1 MNNQN
6 LTKLSP
12 YLWEIPKT
20 GNMRVP
26 GRIYASEK
34 LMKVIL
40 HDESLKQVANV
51 AHLPGIVGY
60 SFAMPDIHWGYGF
73 PIGGVAATD
82 VETGVISPGG
92 VGYDINCGVRLI
104 HTNLKAEEIRPKIK
118 KIVASLFNSIPTGVG
133 SHGAIKKLS
142 IGDVKKVLAN
152 GAKWSVEHGYG
163 SVEDLRF
170 IEEGGCLEGSDP
182 DMISQRAYQRG
193 TPQLG
198 TLGSGNHFV
207 EVSKIEEIFYPEAA
221 EIFGI
226 EKGGVVV
233 IVHTGSR
240 GLGYQVCDDFLKVT
254 LRAVSKYGI
263 EIPDRQLAC
272 APLSSSEG
280 KNYLAAMRAAANF
293 AFANRQV
300 IYALI
305 EKSLMSSLD
314 ISPSELGFKLIWDIA
329 HNIAKIEKHTYKG
342 KKIKVC
348 VHRKGATRAFGPGSP
363 DLPDEYKEIG
373 QPVLIP
379 GDMGTESYLCVGTE
393 KAMRETFG
401 SSCHGA
407 GRVMSRRQAKK
418 RSREIDIFSEIRKS
432 GVFVMAEGKETIA
445 EEMPYAYKDVS
456 EVVNTMHNAGITKKV
471 ARFTPMGVIKG

>member
-1 MNNQN
+1 MKN
-6 LTKLSP
+6 LIKLNP
-12 YLWEIPKT
+12 NLWEIPKT

-26 GRIYASEK
+26 GRIFASEK
-34 LMKVIL
+34 LIKVIL
-40 HDESLKQVANV
+40 KDESLKQVANV

-104 HTNLKAEEIRPKIK
+104 RTNLLAEEIRPKIK
-118 KIVASLFNSIPTGVG
+118 KIVASLFNRVPTGVG

-142 IGDVKKVLAN
+142 IGDVKEVLTI
-152 GAKWSVEHGYG
+152 GAKWSIEHGYG
-163 SVEDLRF
+163 SSEDLKF
-170 IEEGGCLEGSDP
+170 TEERGCLKGADP
-182 DMISQRAYQRG
+182 GIISQRAYQRG

-207 EVSKIEEIFYPEAA
+207 EISKVEEIFYPEAA
-221 EIFGI
+221 RRFGI
-226 EKGGVVV
+226 EQGGVVV

-240 GLGYQVCDDFLKVT
+240 GLGYQVCDDFLKIT

-305 EKSLMSSLD
+305 KKSLMSSLD
-314 ISPSELGFKLIWDIA
+314 ISSPELGFKLVWDIA
-329 HNIAKIEKHTYKG
+329 HNIAKIEEHTFKG
-342 KKIKVC
+342 KKVKVC

-363 DLPDEYKEIG
+363 DLPDEYKGIG
-373 QPVLIP
+373 QPVIIP

-393 KAMRETFG
+393 KAMQETFG

-418 RSREIDIFSEIRKS
+418 RSREIDVFSEIRKS
-432 GVFVMAEGKETIA
+432 GVFVMAEGKGTIA
-445 EEMPYAYKDVS
+445 EEMPYAYKDVT

-471 ARFTPMGVIKG
+471 ARFVPMGVIKG

>member
-1 MNNQN
+1 
-6 LTKLSP
+6 
-12 YLWEIPKT
+12 
-20 GNMRVP
+20 
-26 GRIYASEK
+26 
-34 LMKVIL
+34 
-40 HDESLKQVANV
+40 ANV
-51 AHLPGIVGY
+51 AHLPGIIGY

-104 HTNLKAEEIRPKIK
+104 HTNLRAEEIRPKIK
-118 KIVASLFNSIPTGVG
+118 KIVTSLFNHIPTGVG

-142 IGDVKKVLAN
+142 IGDVKKVLTN

-163 SVEDLRF
+163 STEDLRF
-170 IEEGGCLEGSDP
+170 IEERGCLEGSDP

-305 EKSLMSSLD
+305 KISLISSLN
-314 ISPSELGFKLIWDIA
+314 ISPSELGFKLVWDIA
-329 HNIAKIEKHTYKG
+329 HNIAKIEEHNYKG

-363 DLPDEYKEIG
+363 DLPDEYKDIG

-393 KAMRETFG
+393 KAMQETFG

-432 GVFVMAEGKETIA
+432 GVFVMAEGKGTIA

>member
-6 LTKLSP
+6 LIQLSP
-12 YLWEIPKT
+12 NLWEIPKT

-104 HTNLKAEEIRPKIK
+104 HTNLRAEEIRPKIK

-142 IGDVKKVLAN
+142 IGDVKKVLTI

-163 SVEDLRF
+163 FAEDLRF
-170 IEEGGCLEGSDP
+170 IEEGGCLEDSDP
-182 DMISQRAYQRG
+182 NMISQRAYQRG

-221 EIFGI
+221 RRFGI
-226 EKGGVVV
+226 EQGGVVV

-280 KNYLAAMRAAANF
+280 KNYLAAMRSAANF

-305 EKSLMSSLD
+305 KKSLVSSLNM
-314 ISPSELGFKLIWDIA
+314 SPSELGFKLVWDIA
-329 HNIAKIEKHTYKG
+329 HNIAKIEEHTYKG

-363 DLPDEYKEIG
+363 DLPDEYKDIG

-393 KAMRETFG
+393 KAMQETFG

-418 RSREIDIFSEIRKS
+418 RSREIDIFSEIRKL
-432 GVFVMAEGKETIA
+432 GVFVMAEGKGTIA